1 MGQALTGWVEVRTRR
16 PARALGVE
24 KAIIIE
30 GKWKWVA
37 RGGSSQRDTGA
48 ARRRRTD
55 RRREGEGRYQTGR
68 IVARSQPPH
77 QLLRRIWLPSPSCT
91 TPGERTPDSDGGSG
105 DVTEEELWVDSYGAW
120 GTSDKGKWKASAF
133 DEDDDQDFH
142 ESASASS
149 MHDTHH
155 SNERAANS
163 TAAESDEAFYIYE
176 PIGAPEFLVG
186 SSTSLVARAT
196 AGFHSRR
203 RTASSK
209 THSQCIRRR
218 RRRPMALVLA
228 TPEQAEWFA
237 DVVLGSAPPDVPRL
251 PQTPKHSER
260 PSTAPGYGSSAL
272 DLPARSSPP
281 LPSRRAMSSDVPD
294 PAHPSG
300 ARRAPRIGAFWT
312 SPDVI
317 TTQAGMVRG
326 SRAHA
331 SIGVLL
337 RAPRLHYPLTVG
349 TSEFI
354 TTALDSTLGSDT
366 RLNWGSMYD
375 FLAPNDNTPSV
386 PYIAAHCDG
395 HAWEPLAS
403 WLLVACEGESGP
415 GLLYAIELFGF
426 RPLLKTTE
434 WASREGHRCVQHTA
448 LVPPLSQTLLSSY
461 SVATGTVH
469 VSAILCEKS

>member
-1 MGQALTGWVEVRTRR
+1 
-16 PARALGVE
+16 
-24 KAIIIE
+24 
-30 GKWKWVA
+30 
-37 RGGSSQRDTGA
+37 
-48 ARRRRTD
+48 
-55 RRREGEGRYQTGR
+55 
-68 IVARSQPPH
+68 
-77 QLLRRIWLPSPSCT
+77 
-91 TPGERTPDSDGGSG
+91 
-105 DVTEEELWVDSYGAW
+105 
-120 GTSDKGKWKASAF
+120 
-133 DEDDDQDFH
+133 
-142 ESASASS
+142 
-149 MHDTHH
+149 
-155 SNERAANS
+155 
-163 TAAESDEAFYIYE
+163 
-176 PIGAPEFLVG
+176 
-186 SSTSLVARAT
+186 
-196 AGFHSRR
+196 
-203 RTASSK
+203 
-209 THSQCIRRR
+209 
-218 RRRPMALVLA
+218 
-228 TPEQAEWFA
+228 
-237 DVVLGSAPPDVPRL
+237 
-251 PQTPKHSER
+251 
-260 PSTAPGYGSSAL
+260 
-272 DLPARSSPP
+272 
-281 LPSRRAMSSDVPD
+281 
-294 PAHPSG
+294 
-300 ARRAPRIGAFWT
+300 
-312 SPDVI
+312 
-317 TTQAGMVRG
+317 MVRG

-337 RAPRLHYPLTVG
+337 RAPRWVVRTDVCDCLLTTAVWRDKLCTGPSCTLSSGSWHSIYPLTVG